1 MDTYFSQSR
10 RAPSV
15 VVVVVFVF
23 VFSRRRGGGEEE
35 EEGEEAPTSTFQKC
49 WEVYGLECVCLL
61 SFLFF
66 LFSFNFF
73 PPKKKALSTTTPFH
87 RLQKTQKKCLI
98 SDSNRPPKGTLL
110 RHTRLKIGAITWS
123 TRWRREMR

>member
-35 EEGEEAPTSTFQKC
+35 EEGEEAPTSTFLKC
-49 WEVYGLECVCLL
+49 WEVYDMGMECVCLL

-66 LFSFNFF
+66 LFF
-73 PPKKKALSTTTPFH
+73 T
-87 RLQKTQKKCLI
+87 
-98 SDSNRPPKGTLL
+98 
-110 RHTRLKIGAITWS
+110 
-123 TRWRREMR
+123 

>member
-15 VVVVVFVF
+15 VVVVAFVF

-35 EEGEEAPTSTFQKC
+35 EEGEEAPNSTFQKC
-49 WEVYGLECVCLL
+49 REEYSYGVCVPSFLPFF

-66 LFSFNFF
+66 PAKNTNND
-73 PPKKKALSTTTPFH
+73 KALFKQQHPS
-87 RLQKTQKKCLI
+87 KIAKK
-98 SDSNRPPKGTLL
+98 S
-110 RHTRLKIGAITWS
+110 A
-123 TRWRREMR
+123 

>member
-1 MDTYFSQSR
+1 VDTYFSQSR

-49 WEVYGLECVCLL
+49 WEVYGYGVCVRAFFP
-61 SFLFF
+61 SFFF
-66 LFSFNFF
+66 FSF
-73 PPKKKALSTTTPFH
+73 
-87 RLQKTQKKCLI
+87 
-98 SDSNRPPKGTLL
+98 
-110 RHTRLKIGAITWS
+110 
-123 TRWRREMR
+123 